1 MTDQP
6 KKKMGR
12 PKKYADR
19 DGAPSLNLR
28 LDPAVYNR
36 IKNQPEGGRA
46 YVERLVTEDAQR
58 CGEVLKQN
66 DSEKKTGI

>member
-1 MTDQP
+1 MADQP

-28 LDPAVYNR
+28 LDPLIHDR
-36 IKNQPEGGRA
+36 IKSQPEGGRA
-46 YVERLVTEDAQR
+46 YIERLVAEDAER
-58 CGEVLKQN
+58 CGEPLEKQ
-66 DSEKKTGI
+66 S

>member
-1 MTDQP
+1 MAEQP

-28 LDPAVYNR
+28 LDPLVYER

-46 YVERLVTEDAQR
+46 YVERLVTEDSER
-58 CGEVLKQN
+58 CGEPLRKSKQAPDN
-66 DSEKKTGI
+66 

>member
-1 MTDQP
+1 MAEQP

-28 LDPAVYNR
+28 LDPAVYER
-36 IKNQPEGGRA
+36 IKSQPEGGRA
-46 YVERLVTEDAQR
+46 YVERLVTEDAER
-58 CGEVLKQN
+58 CGEPLRM
-66 DSEKKTGI
+66 SEQSREV